1 MDDKFCPRCF
11 KKFGMEPE
19 KCPECEIRLVAAL
32 DKDLTGKVLDDR
44 YEVISVL
51 GKGGMGVVYRA
62 KQKIIDRPVALKV
75 LRRELIQ
82 DESSVKR
89 FLVEAKASSSL
100 RSPHTITLYDFG
112 ITQEGLLYFTMEM
125 LEGTVLTEAILE
137 DSPFPPARAGR
148 IILQACE
155 SLKEAHAAGILHRDL
170 KPDNIFLI
178 PGPDGKEHVKVL
190 DFGIA
195 KILDDG
201 ASESITKTGMVCGT
215 PMYLSPEQAVGKPLD
230 ARSDAYSL
238 GIILYEMLSG
248 EPPFVDATPVGVLMK
263 QVSEAP
269 APISARKPEV
279 KIPAALERFL
289 MLVLS
294 KDPDDRP
301 KDIAE
306 MSARLTAVLAGKDD
320 VSVRMPGLMATHAG
334 VQIPTAEF
342 YAENEQGAGATAPL
356 LEDVGASA
364 ASKPDADDAVTRP
377 SLQMESITPGKSRRG
392 LFVGLAVVAV
402 VAISALV
409 LVLAFPSS
417 PGNETES
424 SATGTKQDEV
434 AADVRAGAPEEARP
448 AGIAAETAAAE
459 AALASDQKA
468 TANARAEAERR
479 VSELAAREKLLQEKE
494 EQLAKAEELADREKA
509 LAEREKAAQDA
520 EVAANAAAL
529 AQAEAAAKAKAEEE
543 AAELAA
549 ATAEAEAKAAAAK
562 NDQVAK
568 SGDADAAK
576 KRAREARERADRAK
590 ADRRR
595 ADEQKRAAERAR
607 KKAEADRKKAE
618 AEKKKNEK
626 NEEPDFEDI

>member
-1 MDDKFCPRCF
+1 MGNDDKFCPSCF
-11 KKFGMEPE
+11 E
-19 KCPECEIRLVAAL
+19 KYGEELDQCPECSVRLVAAL

-82 DESSVKR
+82 DQSSVKR
-89 FLVEAKASSSL
+89 FLVEAKASSTL
-100 RSPHTITLYDFG
+100 RSPHTITLFDFG
-112 ITQEGLLYFTMEM
+112 ITQEGLLYFTME
-125 LEGTVLTEAILE
+125 LLDGVVLTKAIMEEAPF
-137 DSPFPPARAGR
+137 SPERAGR

-201 ASESITKTGMVCGT
+201 SSESITKTGMVCGT

-263 QVSEAP
+263 QISEVP
-269 APISARKPEV
+269 TPISRRKPGVE
-279 KIPAALERFL
+279 IPATVERFMMRIL
-289 MLVLS
+289 A

-301 KDIAE
+301 ADITAMAAE
-306 MSARLTAVLAGKDD
+306 LTAALEGKDEKK
-320 VSVRMPGLMATHAG
+320 VPMPGMMATHAG

-342 YAENEQGAGATAPL
+342 YAQKDGPEVTTPL
-356 LEDVGASA
+356 MHDVSKSERGVV
-364 ASKPDADDAVTRP
+364 ASKEADTRP
-377 SLQMESITPGKSRRG
+377 SEVETISPGRSRRG
-392 LFVGLAVVAV
+392 LFVGLAVAAV
-402 VAISALV
+402 VAVSVVVLMVVFPPGRGELEKSAEKV
-409 LVLAFPSS
+409 PS
-417 PGNETES
+417 
-424 SATGTKQDEV
+424 Q
-434 AADVRAGAPEEARP
+434 AADVFAPEEAKP
-448 AGIAAETAAAE
+448 AGIAAEAAAAE
-459 AALASDQKA
+459 AALAADQEAARK
-468 TANARAEAERR
+468 ARAEAELRGT
-479 VSELAAREKLLQEKE
+479 ELANRERLLREKE
-494 EQLAKAEELADREKA
+494 EQLAKAVELADREKA

-520 EVAANAAAL
+520 EVAAKAMAA
-529 AQAEAAAKAKAEEE
+529 AQAEAAARAKAEEE

-549 ATAEAEAKAAAAK
+549 AKAEAEAQEAQVLKSK
-562 NDQVAK
+562 QVAT

-576 KRAREARERADRAK
+576 RRAEEARRRAEKAK
-590 ADRRR
+590 ADRRA

-607 KKAEADRKKAE
+607 KAAEAERKKAE

-626 NEEPDFEDI
+626 KDDEPDFEDI